1 MLTTSTF
8 YRLSY
13 TQQADTILQEGTFI
27 QSRTEKNFMVD
38 MFELH
43 DLLIEVFYQKQS
55 EDLVSIM
62 AYNTND
68 KMQMLSKGINLTP
81 RLSYKT
87 DRTIYP
93 AKEYCA

>member
-8 YRLSY
+8 YQLTY
-13 TQQADTILQEGTFI
+13 TQQADTLLQEGTYI
-27 QSRTEKNFMVD
+27 QSRSENNFLVD
-38 MFELH
+38 LYELY
-43 DLLIEVFYQKQS
+43 DLLVEVFYQKGS

-68 KMQMLSKGINLTP
+68 KLQLLSKGINLTP
-81 RLSYKT
+81 RLCFKT

-93 AKEYCA
+93 AKEFCA